1 MSNPEVKARSVSR
14 DGSAFCRLEGAV
26 DGAVA
31 QLKELRARL
40 GQTQDENREMKDL
53 LRKFTEGE
61 EDPARMMTRLG
72 ELEVENRELLDRL
85 KIGKEGVE
93 RLLARIRFLEEQ
105 G

>member
-14 DGSAFCRLEGAV
+14 DGSAFRRLEGAV

-40 GQTQDENREMKDL
+40 GQTQD
-53 LRKFTEGE
+53 
-61 EDPARMMTRLG
+61 
-72 ELEVENRELLDRL
+72 ENRELLDRL